1 MFQPFFPSRLLPRCC
16 FGSIRDL
23 LNFVTFEI
31 HEVKAGGARPHRQ
44 RLTDTVDGGMADD
57 AQLLPIFGPPPEVP
71 LCQHQEGSCAACCG
85 VDNFADRSERGTHAR
100 LKRRTDLVTA
110 AWPDEQA
117 LIKARDTLLALEEGD
132 ILFPL
137 VKVCPF
143 AGYVVDGDTSKVGCL
158 IHPTRHPEGKD
169 LRDMSVYS
177 SVICGGHFFAPHDW
191 LRPREVAL
199 AQTARGL
206 QYGRVV
212 TDAGLV
218 KSLVGMFDER
228 LARSVTEKD
237 YARAASALQSLWKAF
252 EMWPWKDKDPRRFG
266 GVRAVGDDATERTCD
281 ALFGFDLKASRAE
294 RVLLD
299 GLASEFADEDEA
311 RAGLDRL
318 RHLVNIVTAQMERVE
333 LKGRS
338 T

>member
-1 MFQPFFPSRLLPRCC
+1 
-16 FGSIRDL
+16 
-23 LNFVTFEI
+23 
-31 HEVKAGGARPHRQ
+31 
-44 RLTDTVDGGMADD
+44 MADD
-57 AQLLPIFGPPPEVP
+57 AQLLPIFGPAPDVP
-71 LCQHQEGSCAACCG
+71 LCQHSDGACAACCG
-85 VDNFADRSERGTHAR
+85 VDNFADRSERTTHAR
-100 LKRRTDLVTA
+100 LKRRTDMVTR
-110 AWPDEQA
+110 AWPNEKALEQA
-117 LIKARDTLLALEEGD
+117 RDALLALEQDD

-143 AGYVVDGDTSKVGCL
+143 AGYLDDSEQKIGCL
-158 IHPTRHPEGKD
+158 IHPTRHPDGKD

-177 SVICGGHFFAPHDW
+177 SVICGGHFCAPHDW

-199 AQTARGL
+199 AQTVRGI

-228 LARSVTEKD
+228 LARPVTEKD
-237 YARAASALQSLWKAF
+237 YARAAPALAALWAAF
-252 EMWPWKDKDPRRFG
+252 AAWPWKDDDPRRFG

-281 ALFGFDLKASRAE
+281 ALFGYSLKASRAE
-294 RVLLD
+294 RTLLD

-318 RHLVNIVTAQMERVE
+318 RRLVFSVTHQMETVPLQRA
-333 LKGRS
+333 
-338 T
+338 